1 MFIIKSLVPSG
12 ISQSHLGI
20 FFPVFVQLA
29 SYKHRERS
37 VYSFCLT
44 VAVSMTMIY
53 NLLNFPAGVV
63 PVSTV
68 TAEDEEELG
77 QFKGNFQDHFDKLFK
92 KVINVPEDF
101 E

>member
-1 MFIIKSLVPSG
+1 MCPTQKSVSP
-12 ISQSHLGI
+12 
-20 FFPVFVQLA
+20 
-29 SYKHRERS
+29 
-37 VYSFCLT
+37 FCLT

-68 TAEDEEELG
+68 TAEDEEELR
-77 QFKGNFQDHFDKLFK
+77 QYKGNFQDYFDKLYK
-92 KVINVPEDF
+92 KVINVPEEF